1 MWKVD
6 VYLETDSAYQG
17 KTYRKCGYVLS
28 TFLRSGDEWT
38 RQYFGN
44 YTGTYHQTVLRV
56 IDEAL
61 SRMNFPVEI
70 CVHTQDIYAAS
81 RLSKLEKMVED
92 GWCDAKGNLIKN
104 AQEWQQVY
112 RNVHKFSEPHKV
124 SAISGKHNSSMWL
137 QEMMKKDECKRII
150 GTGLEPETRPESGN
164 NGVSGNVCP

>member
-1 MWKVD
+1 MRKVD
-6 VYLETDSAYQG
+6 IYLETDSAYQG

-28 TFLRSGDEWT
+28 TILRSGNERT
-38 RQYFGN
+38 REYFGN
-44 YTGTYHQTVLRV
+44 YTGTYHQTVLRI

-70 CVHTQDIYAAS
+70 CVHTQNIYVAS
-81 RLSKLEKMVED
+81 RLAKLEKMAEE

-112 RNVHKFSEPHKV
+112 QKVHKFPEPHKV

-137 QEMMKKDECKRII
+137 QEMMKKNECGRIM
-150 GTGLEPETRPESGN
+150 GQGLEPATRAESN
-164 NGVSGNVCP
+164 DNGVPGNDCP